1 MVFSNKKNINIKNM
15 RTRSQPIR
23 TLSLIPMRIKIGIER
38 SIPLYQKLAP
48 KIKEL
53 KILGMNY
60 KEIATKLKICQ
71 KTIRKSSLMN

>member
-1 MVFSNKKNINIKNM
+1 MPVK
-15 RTRSQPIR
+15 
-23 TLSLIPMRIKIGIER
+23 IKISIEH

-60 KEIATKLKICQ
+60 KEIATKLKISE
-71 KTIRKSSLMN
+71 KTIRKSSLIN